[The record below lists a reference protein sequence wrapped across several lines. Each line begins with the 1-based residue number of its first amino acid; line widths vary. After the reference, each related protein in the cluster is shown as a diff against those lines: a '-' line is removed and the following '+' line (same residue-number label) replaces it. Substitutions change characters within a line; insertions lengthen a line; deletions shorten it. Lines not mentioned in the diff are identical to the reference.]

1 MYPTLFKI
9 PYLPDWLAD
18 VKSYGVM
25 MMIAFLSGIWMCCR
39 RADRSR
45 ANADIELNIGFLGL
59 IFGVAGAR
67 AMFVIHYWDT
77 RFANQP
83 NPFAAIFDIRAGG
96 LEFWGGPLLTIPAV
110 MIYLRYFAK
119 ASPRWYLDIT
129 VPSLAWGLAIT
140 RIGCF
145 LNGCCWGSTC
155 VDEHDPAWNKG
166 ALPWAVHFPYGS
178 PAMAQQYQF
187 GQLTL
192 PKELIYSRHGGESYP
207 MSRDYIDAAL
217 KDEGRTA
224 AQLQSQYQAALAEL
238 NRLQAE
244 KADPAALKLT
254 GEREESARKAL
265 MSHELSTGMGVV
277 ERQARK
283 FGLTVPELAQLA
295 NAYRSKPVHPTQLYE
310 FVSAMLIC
318 WLLHWMFYY
327 RKRHGILLGWFLI
340 LYSISRLLLEAI
352 RQDNPLDVG
361 GLTISQAISIGCF
374 VAGIL
379 WLWIV
384 YTMMPLASPLAVP
397 FEPPGEPDHP
407 AEGRARATA
416 NAEAPMA
423 RRR

>member
-25 MMIAFLSGIWMCCR
+25 MMIAFLSGIWLCCR

-45 ANADIELNIGFLGL
+45 ANADIELNIGFIAL

-67 AMFVIHYWDT
+67 AMFVMHYWDT

-96 LEFWGGPLLTIPAV
+96 LEFWGGPLLAIPAAA
-110 MIYLRYFAK
+110 IYLRYIAK
-119 ASPRWYLDIT
+119 VSPRWYLDIT

-155 VDEHDPAWNKG
+155 IDEHDPAWNKP
-166 ALPWAVHFPYGS
+166 ALPWAVRFPYGS

-192 PKELIYSRHGGESYP
+192 PKELIFSPHGGESYP
-207 MSRDYIDAAL
+207 LSREFIDAAL
-217 KDEGRTA
+217 KDEGRTS
-224 AQLQSQYQAALAEL
+224 AQVQSQYQAAITEL
-238 NRLQAE
+238 TRLQNE
-244 KADPAALKLT
+244 KADPSALKAAKD
-254 GEREESARKAL
+254 REESARKAL
-265 MSHELSTGMGVV
+265 MFQERSTQIGVV
-277 ERQARK
+277 EGQARK
-283 FGLTVPELAQLA
+283 YGLSVAELAELA
-295 NAYRSKPVHPTQLYE
+295 HAHHSKPVHPTQLYE
-310 FVSAMLIC
+310 FISAMLIC
-318 WLLHWMFYY
+318 WFLTVLFYY
-327 RKRHGILLGWFLI
+327 RRRHGILLGWFLI

-361 GLTISQAISIGCF
+361 GLTISQAISVGCLA
-374 VAGIL
+374 AGLL

-384 YTMMPLASPLAVP
+384 YTKMPLVSPLAVP
-397 FEPPGEPDHP
+397 FEPPEIADDSSERRPR
-407 AEGRARATA
+407 ET
-416 NAEAPMA
+416 AEAPMA